1 MALSDYQ
8 PRVSEVPIPGG
19 SVTVRG
25 LTPSEI
31 EELVR
36 NFKDEAVTI
45 YKGLVDGEDSKSD
58 AYSRIIPLLGES
70 PRLCGS
76 IIAIA
81 CDEPESVHL
90 ASALPLIVQ
99 LNILLPILELTFTVD
114 GDLKKLMA
122 KALNMIGGVNGVMAM
137 VVSFL
142 DQIPLKTR
150 LPN

>member
-8 PRVSEVPIPGG
+8 PRVSEVQIPGG

-45 YKGLVDGEDSKSD
+45 YKGLIDGDADNSD

-76 IIAIA
+76 MIAMA
-81 CDEPESVHL
+81 CDEPESVEL
-90 ASALPLIVQ
+90 ASSLPLIVQ
-99 LNILLPILELTFTVD
+99 LNIILPILDLTFTVD

>member
-1 MALSDYQ
+1 MALSDYK
-8 PRVSEVPIPGG
+8 PRVSEVQIPGG

-36 NFKDEAVTI
+36 GFKDEAVTI
-45 YKGLVDGEDSKSD
+45 YKGLVDGDADNSD

-76 IIAIA
+76 LIAMA
-81 CDEPESVHL
+81 CDEPENAEL
-90 ASALPLIVQ
+90 ASKLPLVVQ
-99 LNILLPILELTFTVD
+99 LNIILPILELTFTVD